1 MKLQTIISSG
11 IKKLRSWKAG
21 GRLIPDIYFGRHV
34 SGVPDNSIVFFPCS
48 ENTLFCGLAGIVSFK
63 KKKTGGSID
72 TACLNDM
79 VKKIEAHGYSDCTN
93 SELSLVSDYLGGE
106 RRIASLMQ
114 AVRALKEQSRFYDIF
129 KSKDLQ
135 NELSKL
141 AHRLLHVV
149 NREKKIFADRMGYL
163 EPDVVN
169 AMSRNIESLKDIEW
183 CLTSELAEN
192 IKKIKDLLFHIDKSP
207 SLSSLIIFKN
217 INIVLNS
224 IDRLEVRGRD
234 SAGMSLMF
242 VLDANEF
249 ANFRQTISNDN
260 YLDSF
265 NDRLNREVLVN
276 MGIGTH
282 ETEGQDGNNKLVT
295 ITIVYKIAA
304 EIGSLGDNVNF
315 LRNQIKNDPV
325 LQRLIFCPHK
335 YHTVSA
341 HTRWASVGVISE
353 PNCHPVDNNVA
364 GSGAE

>member
-48 ENTLFCGLAGIVSFK
+48 ENILFCGLAGIVSFK

-79 VKKIEAHGYSDCTN
+79 VKKIEARGY

-106 RRIASLMQ
+106 KHIASLMQ
-114 AVRALKEQSRFYDIF
+114 EVRALKEQSRFYDIF

-149 NREKKIFADRMGYL
+149 NREKKIFADQMGYL

-192 IKKIKDLLFHIDKSP
+192 IKKTKDLLSHIDKSP

-217 INIVLNS
+217 FQ
-224 IDRLEVRGRD
+224 
-234 SAGMSLMF
+234 F
-242 VLDANEF
+242 VF
-249 ANFRQTISNDN
+249 I
-260 YLDSF
+260 
-265 NDRLNREVLVN
+265 
-276 MGIGTH
+276 I
-282 ETEGQDGNNKLVT
+282 
-295 ITIVYKIAA
+295 
-304 EIGSLGDNVNF
+304 
-315 LRNQIKNDPV
+315 
-325 LQRLIFCPHK
+325 
-335 YHTVSA
+335 
-341 HTRWASVGVISE
+341 
-353 PNCHPVDNNVA
+353 
-364 GSGAE
+364 